1 MTQTNVPG
9 YGIVTGAASGI
20 GRAIAR
26 HLRASGHEVTGLDR
40 QAGQDIIALDLA
52 RPDAGDALLDA
63 IAGRDPDFLVNAA
76 AVFHNAPLTD
86 TDAAAWDQLY
96 AVNLRAP
103 ALLARALAPGLA
115 RRNGTIVN
123 VSSINGQ
130 VNAPGN
136 FAYDSLKAAL
146 DHLTRG
152 LALDLHPAGVRVNTV
167 APGGTVTPGLMHWLD
182 RATPPGQSPDTTG
195 LASPDDIAR
204 IVAFLIGP
212 DSRWINGAVIIAD
225 NAAHLLRR

>member
-1 MTQTNVPG
+1 MNESCRR
-9 YGIVTGAASGI
+9 YGVVTGAASGI
-20 GRAIAR
+20 GAAVTDL
-26 HLRASGHEVTGLDR
+26 LRRMGHEVLGIDR
-40 QAGQDIIALDLA
+40 HPGEGVVALDLA
-52 RPDAGDALLDA
+52 RPDAGDALLA
-63 IAGRDPDFLVNAA
+63 LTKGRDPDFLVNVA
-76 AVFHNAPLTD
+76 AVFHNAPLLG
-86 TDAAAWDQLY
+86 TDAAAWDRLY

-115 RRNGTIVN
+115 RRKGCIVN

-130 VNAPGN
+130 INAPGN

-152 LALDLHPAGVRVNTV
+152 LALDLHPSRVRVNAV
-167 APGGTVTPGLMHWLD
+167 SPGGTVTPGLMQWLD
-182 RATPPGQSPDTTG
+182 RVTPAGEAPDTSG

-212 DSRWINGAVIIAD
+212 ESRWINGAVIIAD
-225 NAAHLLRR
+225 NAAHLIR

>member
-1 MTQTNVPG
+1 MTG
-9 YGIVTGAASGI
+9 FGIVTGAASGI
-20 GRAIAR
+20 GLATATLLRSQGHTVLGIDRADNPA
-26 HLRASGHEVTGLDR
+26 TGT
-40 QAGQDIIALDLA
+40 AALDLA
-52 RPDAGDALLDA
+52 RPDAGDALLA
-63 IAGRDPDFLVNAA
+63 LTQGRDPDFLVNVA
-76 AVFHNAPLTD
+76 AVFHNAPLAE
-86 TDAAAWDQLY
+86 TDAAAWDRLY

-103 ALLARALAPGLA
+103 ALLARALAPALA
-115 RRNGTIVN
+115 RRKGSIVN

-152 LALDLHPAGVRVNTV
+152 LALDLHPTGIRVNAV
-167 APGGTVTPGLMHWLD
+167 SPGGTATPGLMQWLD
-182 RATPPGQSPDTTG
+182 RVTPPGQSPDTTG
-195 LASPDDIAR
+195 LADPQDIAR

-212 DSRWINGAVIIAD
+212 DARWINGAVIIAD